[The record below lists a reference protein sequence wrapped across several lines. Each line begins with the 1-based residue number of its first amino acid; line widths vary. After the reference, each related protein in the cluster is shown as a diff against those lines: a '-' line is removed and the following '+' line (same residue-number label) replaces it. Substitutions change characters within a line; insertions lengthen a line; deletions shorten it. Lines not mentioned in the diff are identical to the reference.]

1 MAERLEQERLEQK
14 RRQGELHV
22 EREEWR
28 TKMLQQ
34 GGGDLVLRLSL
45 RHRNK
50 QRGICDV
57 SSDIYLQKVHF
68 SLHRMASMEY

>member
-14 RRQGELHV
+14 RRQGELEL

-34 GGGDLVLRLSL
+34 AGGGGSL
-45 RHRNK
+45 LLL
-50 QRGICDV
+50 G
-57 SSDIYLQKVHF
+57 
-68 SLHRMASMEY
+68 

>member
-14 RRQGELHV
+14 RRQGELHL

-34 GGGDLVLRLSL
+34 GGGTTEIDTL
-45 RHRNK
+45 
-50 QRGICDV
+50 
-57 SSDIYLQKVHF
+57 
-68 SLHRMASMEY
+68 E

>member
-34 GGGDLVLRLSL
+34 GEGHLILRLSL
-45 RHRNK
+45 NLRHCNK
-50 QRGICDV
+50 
-57 SSDIYLQKVHF
+57 
-68 SLHRMASMEY
+68 